1 MTGFLYH
8 LYQSFQE
15 EILFLPSR
23 LIAFVGIL
31 LLLMLPLFIQSPY
44 VLRVMTLA
52 SVFAI
57 LAASWD
63 LLSGFVGQL
72 SLGHALFFGVAAY
85 TSAFLNLYLGL
96 PPWITI
102 PLGAVMAVLAGLIIG
117 IPCLRLRGQ
126 YLSLATLAFPLILT
140 GIIFVFPDF
149 TGGEL
154 GVSGLSR
161 LSGSRLADYYITVFL
176 AIGLGL
182 VMWKI
187 TDSKIGLIFHA
198 IREDEIATRTA
209 GINTTRYK
217 LLAFSLSGFFAGI
230 AGGLYA
236 HVMRLAGPATLD
248 VFMSFQPI
256 IWTAFGG
263 IATIYGA
270 MIGVYLLYPLM
281 EILRIVPEY
290 RMLIFA
296 GVVILVLRV
305 MPQGLS
311 PWVIDRLE
319 KECPRCKRHNAF
331 IRKECRACGTSLDV
345 YYTGGDAAKKDITRN
360 I

>member
-8 LYQSFQE
+8 LYQDFKE

-23 LIAFVGIL
+23 LIAFLGCIAL
-31 LLLMLPLFIQSPY
+31 FLLPLFTQSPY
-44 VLRVMTLA
+44 TLKVFTFA
-52 SVFAI
+52 SIFAI

-96 PPWITI
+96 APWMTI
-102 PLGAVMAVLAGLIIG
+102 PLGAFMAVLTGMIIG

-126 YLSLATLAFPLILT
+126 YLSLATLAFPLILI

-161 LSGSRLADYYITVFL
+161 LSESRLVDYYITVTL
-176 AIGLGL
+176 ALGLGFII
-182 VMWKI
+182 WKI

-198 IREDEIATRTA
+198 IREDEIAARAA

-217 LLAFSLSGFFAGI
+217 LLAFALSGFFAGI
-230 AGGLYA
+230 SGGLYA
-236 HVMRLAGPATLD
+236 HVMRLAGPSTLD

-263 IATIYGA
+263 MATIYGA
-270 MIGVYLLYPLM
+270 IIGVYLLYPFM
-281 EILRIVPEY
+281 EILRIIPEF

-296 GVVILVLRV
+296 AIIILVLRI
-305 MPQGLS
+305 MPQGLT
-311 PWVIDRLE
+311 PWVIDRIE

-331 IRKECRACGTSLDV
+331 IRKTCRACGASLDV
-345 YYTGGDAAKKDITRN
+345 VYAGGDVSKNNTTRN